1 MTAYVLSFEMIIV
14 VDTSVIVS
22 AFLGPGGSSREV
34 LRQCLNGRH
43 VPLMGAA
50 LVHEMEAVLSRPALL
65 QACALSISERA
76 QLIDAYLN
84 VCRWTRIY
92 YTWRPNSPD
101 ESDNHLI
108 ELAVAGSAEAIVTKN
123 LRDLRG
129 AELKFPDL
137 KIVPPEHF
145 VKE

>member
-1 MTAYVLSFEMIIV
+1 MCYHFVMLIV

-22 AFLGPGGSSREV
+22 ALLGPGGSSREV
-34 LRQCLNGRH
+34 LRRCLAGDH

-50 LVHEMEAVLSRPALL
+50 LFHEMEAVLSRPELMRT
-65 QACALSISERA
+65 CILSLPERV
-76 QLIDAYLN
+76 QVIDAYLK

-92 YTWRPNSPD
+92 YTWRPNLPD
-101 ESDNHLI
+101 ESDNHLV
-108 ELAVAGSAEAIVTKN
+108 ELAVAGGAEALVTKN

-137 KIVPPEHF
+137 RVVAPEKF
-145 VKE
+145 FKG